1 MNRANVRRFMLIEKE
16 IRSLEKEANFWG
28 DVKMKLLL
36 EVENLR
42 MTWKNFLEGKDR
54 HEKSVHLSGVRR
66 LLKIARK
73 EKNAPPG
80 FYH

>member
-1 MNRANVRRFMLIEKE
+1 MRRIGLIEKE

-28 DVKMKLLL
+28 DAKMKLLL

-42 MTWKNFLEGKDR
+42 MTWGNFLEGKGR
-54 HEKSVHLSGVRR
+54 HEKSAHLSDVRR

-73 EKNAPPG
+73 EKNAPPEH
-80 FYH
+80 Y